1 MKTETKLGRQSPSH
15 ARMNP
20 SAGQQAW
27 ENVEIEEN
35 RVRSPGEKKKSVLP
49 TELCLCEVKDKAASG
64 VIFWR
69 LDDFNGFLCGS
80 ARGIHVGGRD

>member
-1 MKTETKLGRQSPSH
+1 
-15 ARMNP
+15 
-20 SAGQQAW
+20 
-27 ENVEIEEN
+27 
-35 RVRSPGEKKKSVLP
+35 VRSPGEKKKSVLP